1 MVCPLRAALAA
12 VTLLLLA
19 LLYAKSGQ
27 QQQQQQRGRERPQLP
42 GRRRRSADGTGRV
55 LSTCSRVLRLFTG
68 AALLEALKAVRTHAA
83 AEATEGRR
91 ACAAPAAAPPV
102 TELLR
107 PCKAC

>member
-1 MVCPLRAALAA
+1 MVCPLRAVLAA
-12 VTLLLLA
+12 ATLLLLA
-19 LLYAKSGQ
+19 LVYTKK
-27 QQQQQQRGRERPQLP
+27 RPQLP
-42 GRRRRSADGTGRV
+42 ARRRADGGSSL
-55 LSTCSRVLRLFTG
+55 LSRCSSVLRLFTG

-102 TELLR
+102 TELLQ